1 MLPNMDN
8 YNLHRHWKTKVLQ
21 RNGLSPKRMELE
33 QHEDQDI
40 QLNRSEY
47 FELFAFKCVVRI
59 YGTRILNIIEDENNH
74 KYYGNNLH

>member
-40 QLNRSEY
+40 QLNQSEY
-47 FELFAFKCVVRI
+47 FEVFTFKCVVRI
-59 YGTRILNIIEDENNH
+59 FGTRF
-74 KYYGNNLH
+74 

>member
-1 MLPNMDN
+1 MLPNKDN

-33 QHEDQDI
+33 QHEDRDI

-47 FELFAFKCVVRI
+47 FELFTFKCVVRI
-59 YGTRILNIIEDENNH
+59 FGTRILNIIEDENNH
-74 KYYGNNLH
+74 KYYGNNSH